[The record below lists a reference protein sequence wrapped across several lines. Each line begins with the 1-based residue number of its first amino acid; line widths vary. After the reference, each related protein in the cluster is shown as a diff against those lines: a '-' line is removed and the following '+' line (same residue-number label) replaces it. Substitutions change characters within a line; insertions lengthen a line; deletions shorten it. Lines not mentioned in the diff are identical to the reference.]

1 MTWRN
6 RLESNNVNS
15 YVVSLAEGNPAAIEQ
30 GKQLE
35 NFHLYTYGA
44 QIITVTY
51 IEHLCLIIFYSIV
64 MCIPSK
70 NQIQKYFW
78 NIPNYTSDELF
89 EVHSGWKCLKRR
101 ILYLQ
106 KLSTAMSFY
115 RGVGVKLWRKAIPF
129 SVGYHST
136 FSEVSNWRYASFAL
150 AIKEVTFTHDY
161 VCKWTHK
168 KYLWKINK

>member
-6 RLESNNVNS
+6 RLDSNNVNS
-15 YVVSLAEGNPAAIEQ
+15 YVVSLAEGNPAVIEQ

-44 QIITVTY
+44 QIITVMY

-101 ILYLQ
+101 IFTCR
-106 KLSTAMSFY
+106 SY
-115 RGVGVKLWRKAIPF
+115 RQPWASIEEWVWSCEEKQF
-129 SVGYHST
+129 HSQ
-136 FSEVSNWRYASFAL
+136 
-150 AIKEVTFTHDY
+150 
-161 VCKWTHK
+161 
-168 KYLWKINK
+168 